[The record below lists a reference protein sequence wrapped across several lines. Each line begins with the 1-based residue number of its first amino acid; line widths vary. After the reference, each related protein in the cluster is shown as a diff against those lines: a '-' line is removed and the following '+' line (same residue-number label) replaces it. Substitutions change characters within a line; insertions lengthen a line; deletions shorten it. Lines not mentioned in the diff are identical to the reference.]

1 MTTIQSSYE
10 VGGKG
15 QSLSLKKKVH
25 THTVKL
31 LTFPSPSKKN
41 LVLKVLMYS

>member
-25 THTVKL
+25 THIHL
-31 LTFPSPSKKN
+31 N
-41 LVLKVLMYS
+41 Y